1 MKVECSIQ
9 NLSQAVSLASRV
21 TGKNLS
27 LPVLSCLLLVAG
39 EGKFKIRATNLDL
52 GVEIEIPGKVTKDG
66 IAAVPAGV
74 FSGTVGSIQ
83 GDTVTLE
90 GDDTTLSIK
99 TRQGTATINLLPAQ
113 DFPVLPYVKG
123 KAQVSLPSERL
134 AEGIRSVFYA
144 ASQSSIKPELA
155 SVYVYKDGKS
165 LVFVAT
171 DSFRL
176 AERTLSVATGD
187 FEPILIP
194 ARNIPDIL
202 RFLEAVGGDVE
213 LRINESQCAFVADKL
228 YMTSR
233 LIDGSFPDYR
243 QIIPKEKQSES
254 IVLKQDFIAALKR
267 MAVFADK
274 FNQVTLSVSPTK
286 KVFVMKAR
294 NTEVGE
300 SEDSIPATLT
310 GQDIEISFNH
320 RYLADCLPT
329 INSDSISLSLAGVGR
344 AMVIRG
350 VPDQGFLYLI
360 MPMNR

>member
-1 MKVECSIQ
+1 MKVECSVQ
-9 NLSQAVSLASRV
+9 NLANAVSLASRV

-27 LPVLSCLLLVAG
+27 LPVLSCLLIVAG

-52 GVEIEIPGKVTKDG
+52 GIEIEVPGKVSSDG
-66 IAAVPAGV
+66 VVAVPAGV
-74 FSGTVGSIQ
+74 FAGTVGSIQ

-90 GDDTTLSIK
+90 GDETTLSIK
-99 TRQGTATINLLPAQ
+99 TRQGSATINLLPAQ
-113 DFPVLPYVKG
+113 DFPILPYVKG
-123 KAQVSLPSERL
+123 KAQVTLPAERL

-176 AERTLSVATGD
+176 AERTLSVATGEFD
-187 FEPILIP
+187 PILIP
-194 ARNIPDIL
+194 ARNIPDVL
-202 RFLEAVGGDVE
+202 RFLETSGGEIE

-243 QIIPKEKQSES
+243 QIIPKDKQTEA

-274 FNQVTLSVSPTK
+274 FNQVTLAVSPKSKT
-286 KVFVMKAR
+286 FVMKAR

-310 GQDIEISFNH
+310 GENLEISFNH
-320 RYLADCLPT
+320 RYLADCLSAV
-329 INSDSISLSLAGVGR
+329 NADSISLSLAGPGR